1 MSVHASQLRM
11 PTAEVETRYGA
22 RDERSTSK
30 LRTVPD
36 AFRILGTLLLLFK
49 EIQPAR
55 FFGLVA
61 ALLAATAVALGIPLV
76 DTYLATGLV
85 PRLPTAVLA
94 TGLILLAAISLA
106 AGLILGSIA
115 RGRLEQKRLLYLGLP
130 QLQPRSDR

>member
-76 DTYLATGLV
+76 DTYLATASCPGCPPPCS
-85 PRLPTAVLA
+85 PRV
-94 TGLILLAAISLA
+94 
-106 AGLILGSIA
+106 
-115 RGRLEQKRLLYLGLP
+115 
-130 QLQPRSDR
+130 